1 MPLRISFDLEDAD
14 LRHFETLARETQDAA
29 RARSAA
35 QIVAAARQVLER
47 AERAQLAQFMRE
59 RFAGL
64 RLMLEMLADDGWQL
78 GEGDRQR
85 VINALACFAEAPRGD
100 VPALQLLEH
109 AIMIELVS
117 RDLQHDV
124 AAYADF
130 CRFRERHR
138 AQRRPGTSEQ
148 AHAQTLENKR
158 LALQARMHERR
169 LRDLD
174 RAGGAVRRLFAL
186 FRL

>member
-35 QIVAAARQVLER
+35 QLVAAARQVLER

-109 AIMIELVS
+109 AI
-117 RDLQHDV
+117 
-124 AAYADF
+124 
-130 CRFRERHR
+130 
-138 AQRRPGTSEQ
+138 
-148 AHAQTLENKR
+148 
-158 LALQARMHERR
+158 
-169 LRDLD
+169 
-174 RAGGAVRRLFAL
+174 
-186 FRL
+186 